1 MEKKGPFQEIE
12 IQQPEMIGEFAI
24 VNKFSAMVTD
34 AKDQAVYN
42 AIIDAAKKAGI
53 NSLLLMDRR
62 FVLNALEVAI
72 KRQETFDSC
81 SKAPTI
87 EAEPVVHCKDCKS
100 FKEYTPEF
108 KASAECVEGADGDC
122 ITRLLYSD
130 AHPQFSAVKKC
141 DYCSFGAK
149 MDLEG

>member
-24 VNKFSAMVTD
+24 VKNFSAMVTD
-34 AKDQAVYN
+34 TKDQAVYS

-72 KRQETFDSC
+72 KRQEMLDGC
-81 SKAPTI
+81 SDAPTI
-87 EAEPVVHCKDCKS
+87 EAEPVRHGKWIDGRPYVNSRWRVCSECHKS
-100 FKEYTPEF
+100 AHHP
-108 KASAECVEGADGDC
+108 SGGDN
-122 ITRLLYSD
+122 
-130 AHPQFSAVKKC
+130 
-141 DYCSFGAK
+141 YCPNCGAK

>member
-24 VNKFSAMVTD
+24 VKKFSAMVTD

-42 AIIDAAKKAGI
+42 AILDAAKKAGI

-72 KRQETFDSC
+72 KRQEMLDSC
-81 SKAPTI
+81 SDAPTI
-87 EAEPVVHCKDCKS
+87 EAEPVRHGKWIRDDLGRACCSVCEK
-100 FKEYTPEF
+100 PIP
-108 KASAECVEGADGDC
+108 CVEEYDSDEDC
-122 ITRLLYSD
+122 GGTYEVEIDET
-130 AHPQFSAVKKC
+130 P
-141 DYCSFGAK
+141 YCPNCGCK